1 MPQSGMIRGIEMEKT
16 SWYVYML
23 RCSDKSFYTGITNNV
38 AKRLKEH
45 NTGTGAKYTRGR
57 RPVALVYRERRAS
70 RSSALKRE
78 AQIKKLKRPNK
89 EKLIRGFPRFRA
101 K

>member
-1 MPQSGMIRGIEMEKT
+1 MMRNENST
-16 SWYVYML
+16 WFVYIL
-23 RCSDKSFYTGITNNV
+23 RCSDGSYYTGITNSV
-38 AKRLKEH
+38 AKRLKKH
-45 NTGTGAKYTRGR
+45 NTGNGAKYTKGR

-78 AQIKKLKRPNK
+78 RQIKKWKRPDK
-89 EKLIRGFPRFRA
+89 EKLVRGFPAVRF